1 MTVFGT
7 PYFTSRNAAISYY
20 KSQGYEDAAADVDAK
35 LASGEIHL
43 GYPPGVPLEDLIHLD
58 GGRRWGIVHKAA

>member
-7 PYFTSRNAAISYY
+7 PYFLSRGAAISYY
-20 KSQGYEDAAADVDAK
+20 KSQAYTDAAEHVDAK
-35 LASGEIHL
+35 LAAREIYL
-43 GYPPGVPLEDLIHLD
+43 GYPPDVPREDLVLLD